1 MPLGCP
7 KDNLSL
13 LLDVIIQQVPRADD
27 NIRLRARGCRVVGV
41 QNFEP
46 LQPFLK
52 ENLTIKLQ
60 GLILTLSIN
69 MRNVLHK
76 LWSGIKAFSK
86 KVAHVQAI
94 IILTLFYFIVI
105 GLFSLIIRLL
115 GKDLLNK
122 KWKDKKES
130 YWVKKEKVE
139 VNLENARR
147 QF

>member
-1 MPLGCP
+1 
-7 KDNLSL
+7 
-13 LLDVIIQQVPRADD
+13 
-27 NIRLRARGCRVVGV
+27 
-41 QNFEP
+41 
-46 LQPFLK
+46 
-52 ENLTIKLQ
+52 
-60 GLILTLSIN
+60 
-69 MRNVLHK
+69 MRNVLNK

-86 KVAHVQAI
+86 KVAYVQAI

-122 KWKDKKES
+122 KWKDKKVS
-130 YWVKKEKVE
+130 YWMQKEKVE